1 MITALM
7 YGHGAKV
14 MSAANS
20 KKPWTEEEFNAVLQ
34 LDIAGRTQHEIAQS
48 IKRSF
53 NSVRH
58 IMSKDEY
65 KQYKVATLT
74 KLALSKTFNQ
84 GSVYM
89 ISEMEKLPSVA
100 FLPSKFVYEGK
111 TQGKRPKHIFRSVN
125 GGYILTFTNI
135 QLYGYTFKEVE
146 ERAKGIRKDERRAQE
161 KNASERFN
169 SSEGRQRSQAYRRCN
184 VEQETSQESNYQQT
198 T

>member
-1 MITALM
+1 
-7 YGHGAKV
+7 

-84 GSVYM
+84 GSVYV

-100 FLPSKFVYEGK
+100 FLPSKFIYEGK
-111 TQGKRPKHIFRSVN
+111 TQGQRQKHIFRSVN

-135 QLYGYTFKEVE
+135 QLYGYIFKEVE
-146 ERAKGIRKDERRAQE
+146 GNAKRLRKNERRAQE
-161 KNASERFN
+161 ENASEGFN
-169 SSEGRQRSQAYRRCN
+169 ASQSRQRSQAHRCCDL
-184 VEQETSQESNYQQT
+184 EQKTSQEPSYQQAT
-198 T
+198 